1 MARLLAIVEVEKRQ
15 SIRCCAEECNRPVY
29 KRIHV
34 IEEDDRSILVLGS
47 KCYGILYKGQL
58 SSEAVYTG
66 DCSRKLT
73 EEERRLLVENTEK
86 LIKAFHQE
94 RESIIN
100 KSVQEPQHKPGV
112 GKQDFGKQVDNHGR
126 TVKCHF
132 CGKPMITELPHT
144 PAIGFKFQQC
154 KANNVTVSLATR
166 KKNALRRSKLLASK
180 E

>member
-1 MARLLAIVEVEKRQ
+1 MAKLLAIVEVEKIR
-15 SIRCCAEECNRPVY
+15 SIRCCADGCNRPVY

-58 SSEAVYTG
+58 SSQAVYTG

-73 EEERRLLVENTEK
+73 EEERRLLVENTEQ

-94 RESIIN
+94 RESILN
-100 KSVQEPQHKPGV
+100 KSPQEPQRILVAGKQGC
-112 GKQDFGKQVDNHGR
+112 GKQDDNFGR

-132 CGKPMITELPHT
+132 CGEPMITQLPHT
-144 PAIGFKFQQC
+144 PAIGFKCQQC
-154 KANNVTVSLATR
+154 KANDVTISLATR
-166 KKNALRRSKLLASK
+166 RKNALRRSKHLTSN